1 MALIVC
7 NWDKL
12 ATWAL
17 AHSLPG
23 LSLSPNP
30 TELREHPM
38 VQAFVEQEIVLSL
51 KDRVKSYEIP
61 KAWLLL
67 TEPFTI
73 ENELLT
79 PKMSIKRHAVVA
91 KYKDQIEAIYAEAAA
106 KGKTWAK
113 DGAAQPAARPQVL
126 PA

>member
-1 MALIVC
+1 MVP

-17 AHSLPG
+17 ANSLPG
-23 LSLSPNP
+23 LSLAP
-30 TELREHPM
+30 TPEELRAHPE
-38 VQAFVEQEIVLSL
+38 VQAFVKQEIVLAL

-67 TEPFTI
+67 TEHFTV
-73 ENELLT
+73 ENEMLT

-91 KYKDQIEAIYAEAAA
+91 RYNDEILSIYADAAEAA
-106 KGKTWAK
+106 KGKVRAK
-113 DGAAQPAARPQVL
+113 EGAAQPAVRPQVV